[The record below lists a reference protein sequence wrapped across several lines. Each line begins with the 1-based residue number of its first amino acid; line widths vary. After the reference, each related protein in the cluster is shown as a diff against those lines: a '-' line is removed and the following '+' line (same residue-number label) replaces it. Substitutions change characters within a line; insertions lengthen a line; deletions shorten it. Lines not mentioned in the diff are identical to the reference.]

1 MKYKQIRKE
10 FFKDYKQDLEHLN
23 PALIN
28 LRVQTLV
35 IRIQT
40 IGTLNLRTEQD
51 EEYRQLCMEELALIE
66 EFRRDKELKL
76 DRIS

>member
-1 MKYKQIRKE
+1 LKYKQIRKE